1 MFGRKLKDVC
11 GRNLKETRLVF
22 KTFLKK
28 YSMVLSAFLQSIIFD
43 STGKLHWF
51 VIQVSGLI
59 LCKGFSG
66 TNFELS
72 ANTSSSVERFHI

>member
-1 MFGRKLKDVC
+1 
-11 GRNLKETRLVF
+11 
-22 KTFLKK
+22 
-28 YSMVLSAFLQSIIFD
+28 MVLSAFLQSIIFD
-43 STGKLHWF
+43 STGKLYWF